1 MEEINVGIN
10 DFWWL
15 QLIVQFSEVDNFMF
29 YVGDRYLGNILRSLY
44 LKLFVFNE
52 IIEYKNVKK

>member
-15 QLIVQFSEVDNFMF
+15 QLIVQFLEVDNFMF